1 MLVSDELLDVAKTD
15 DHLAFELINGW
26 SYSYGKQLGG
36 NAVPGMWMTG
46 AAMRLMERTRAG
58 VLHVDLVA
66 CRAYANGL
74 ADAAAVR
81 CPVLAI
87 MGARDLMT
95 PMKGAQAL
103 LEDARRQAH
112 GDAAR
117 HRPCHDGRA
126 TRCGAGRTARVSVVA
141 RHDRRRRSR
150 LRRAD
155 VRTVAV
161 GAPLRWLAA
170 GWSDFRAHPVPS
182 AFYGACF
189 ALMGFLVHF
198 VFGHAYQYVSALVT
212 GFFLV
217 GPFLAI
223 GLYDLSR
230 RRQSGQPV
238 WLAPTLDAWRPNV
251 GSVGIF
257 ALVLVVILLVWA
269 RASLVVFALFFTY
282 DMPDLH
288 GFLAQVLSLAH
299 VEFLLAYLCVGGFFA
314 VLVFAISVVSVP
326 MMLDRNTDGVV
337 AALTSLRVFGANVP
351 AMIVWGLLIVVL
363 TGIGFATWF
372 VGLAIVVPVIGH
384 ATWHAYR
391 ELVA

>member
-1 MLVSDELLDVAKTD
+1 VTD
-15 DHLAFELINGW
+15 DE
-26 SYSYGKQLGG
+26 
-36 NAVPGMWMTG
+36 
-46 AAMRLMERTRAG
+46 AADTATP
-58 VLHVDLVA
+58 V
-66 CRAYANGL
+66 
-74 ADAAAVR
+74 VR
-81 CPVLAI
+81 
-87 MGARDLMT
+87 
-95 PMKGAQAL
+95 
-103 LEDARRQAH
+103 
-112 GDAAR
+112 
-117 HRPCHDGRA
+117 
-126 TRCGAGRTARVSVVA
+126 SVM
-141 RHDRRRRSR
+141 
-150 LRRAD
+150 
-155 VRTVAV
+155 V

-170 GWSDFRAHPVPS
+170 GWRDFLANPVPS

-189 ALMGFLVHF
+189 AVMGFLIYF
-198 VFGHAYQYVSALVT
+198 VFGRAYQYVSALVT

-230 RRQSGQPV
+230 RRERGQPA

-257 ALVLVVILLVWA
+257 ALVLCVILLVWA

-288 GFLAQVLSLAH
+288 GFLAQVVSFKH

-326 MMLDRNTDGVV
+326 MMLDRNTDGIV
-337 AALTSLRVFGANVP
+337 ASLTSLRAFGANVP
-351 AMIVWGLLIVVL
+351 AMIVWGLLIVLLVAL
-363 TGIGFATWF
+363 GFATWF
-372 VGLAIVVPVIGH
+372 AGLVVVVPVIGH